1 MNADHEE
8 AVEFAKTS
16 KRENRVYVGN
26 LSYDVKYRDLMEF
39 MRGGGWGNL
48 RLVFR
53 SLWCGRGEGVA
64 WSLAF
69 VLREHAWGQRCDFFF
84 EFCIFFGFSLLR
96 RASCDFSFLIDGMVE
111 TVRILMGVFFWG
123 CQLVRSYSPKCSSH
137 QLAYPKDAGKLLS
150 SITRKFSLT
159 IKLASSNSPHKK
171 IRSGRFVNYPKPP
184 C

>member
-53 SLWCGRGEGVA
+53 SLWCGRGVGVA
-64 WSLAF
+64 WSQAI
-69 VLREHAWGQRCDFFF
+69 VLPERTLVDR
-84 EFCIFFGFSLLR
+84 IFSSSFAFSL
-96 RASCDFSFLIDGMVE
+96 A
-111 TVRILMGVFFWG
+111 
-123 CQLVRSYSPKCSSH
+123 
-137 QLAYPKDAGKLLS
+137 
-150 SITRKFSLT
+150 
-159 IKLASSNSPHKK
+159 LASFG
-171 IRSGRFVNYPKPP
+171 GRAVISVF
-184 C
+184 